1 VLALLRRYRELV
13 LVLVLLVV
21 PLGVFFAHVKR
32 PSERSGLDRAV
43 LWLTTPVERV
53 VGWATTGALTTWR
66 GYVGLRHAHQRALEL
81 SQEVNRLRLDNQQ
94 LVAERAEAERLRHL
108 LDFSV
113 QARQRT
119 YLGARVI
126 GVKLGP
132 TGLQLLTLDAGSTQG
147 VDRMMPVVVADG
159 VVGRVA
165 SVTGSTADVL
175 VLSDRNSS
183 IAVRVERTRARA
195 NVRGLGKPDA
205 ARLDYALRSEDM
217 IEGDLL
223 VTSGTDGVF
232 PRGIPVGR
240 VSQLQKARHGLF
252 VEARVTPSVDVTR
265 VEEVLV
271 MTAWERPGA
280 APPAAMGPE
289 EAGP

>member
-1 VLALLRRYRELV
+1 MSR
-13 LVLVLLVV
+13 
-21 PLGVFFAHVKR
+21 
-32 PSERSGLDRAV
+32 
-43 LWLTTPVERV
+43 
-53 VGWATTGALTTWR
+53 
-66 GYVGLRHAHQRALEL
+66 
-81 SQEVNRLRLDNQQ
+81 EVNELRLEKQQ
-94 LVAERAEAERLRHL
+94 LLADRGEAERLRRL
-108 LDFSV
+108 LAFAERSP
-113 QARQRT
+113 QRA

-132 TGLQLLTLDAGSTQG
+132 TGLQLLTLDRGYRDG
-147 VDRMMPVVVADG
+147 VDRAMPVLVPEG
-159 VVGRVA
+159 VVGRVLA
-165 SVTGSTADVL
+165 VTGSTADVL

-232 PRGIPVGR
+232 PRGLPVGR
-240 VSQLQKARHGLF
+240 VTQLQKGLHGLF
-252 VEARVTPSVDVTR
+252 VDARVTPSVDVTR

-271 MTAWERPGA
+271 VTAWERPNEA
-280 APPAAMGPE
+280 LPAALAPGAPV
-289 EAGP
+289 P